1 MIIGQPK
8 TIAEFQPLPPE
19 QIDHMAGSLEAALS
33 QGMPLNMPAAVDLGT
48 LCVIMATL
56 RHFAARVKTLEEPL
70 PTLPRITLPDAE

>member
-8 TIAEFQPLPPE
+8 TIAEFQPLPTE

-48 LCVIMATL
+48 LCVMMATL
-56 RHFAARVKTLEEPL
+56 RHYIARVKTLEEPL
-70 PTLPRITLPDAE
+70 LPLPRLNIPDGE